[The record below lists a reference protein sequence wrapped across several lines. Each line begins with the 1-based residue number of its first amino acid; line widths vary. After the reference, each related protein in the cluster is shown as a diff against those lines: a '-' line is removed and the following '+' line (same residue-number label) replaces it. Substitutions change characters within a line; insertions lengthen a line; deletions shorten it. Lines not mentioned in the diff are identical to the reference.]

1 MKRGVGP
8 RDLATNFENRLPG
21 RRCDWKGLYSQCYG
35 NQLCIRHPRVY
46 VYPSTPSRAR
56 KYLIL
61 RLNPD
66 YASQIATLT
75 SEVVEHKENALAVSN
90 PSQPFTSKVISHAIS
105 TLFASLGV

>member
-1 MKRGVGP
+1 MKIGVEPG
-8 RDLATNFENRLPG
+8 DLATNFENRLPG

-35 NQLCIRHPRVY
+35 NKLRIRYPRVY
-46 VYPSTPSRAR
+46 VYPDTLSRAR

-61 RLNPD
+61 NWNPD
-66 YASQIATLT
+66 YASQISTLT

-90 PSQPFTSKVISHAIS
+90 PFGPLVSTVISHAIS